1 MWPRTPARWAREA
14 IAGGMGWPERHTAA
28 PQWRGRGSAL
38 ERRRR
43 WRRGGA
49 AGIDPGTPQEAGAGK
64 TAGPL
69 RQKRHGP
76 GKRQGAYGAR
86 GRGGLGGEEKGRGG
100 GPGTSER
107 RARAE
112 RAGRCVR
119 SGAARAGANK
129 KSDGG
134 GGGGEGEGAGR
145 GGEGGI
151 EPGNPRAAVAGE
163 TAGPFRQKRRGSENT
178 RAPPGRAGGVA
189 GQAESVAQLRI
200 HSRPDSTACASSR
213 WLPWASGCAA
223 CAVDQPWLRHIH
235 SRVSATINFFAEPD
249 VGARPGTEQFCGC
262 AHPCCDQ

>member
-1 MWPRTPARWAREA
+1 MAGTPHSGAAMAGARKRPRTAAAEGGDWARDSPRSGCGQKGRA
-14 IAGGMGWPERHTAA
+14 AA
-28 PQWRGRGSAL
+28 PKAARVRQKSGRGRGA
-38 ERRRR
+38 
-43 WRRGGA
+43 GGVG
-49 AGIDPGTPQEAGAGK
+49 AGGHVCSCVRARVCGGGSGTSREAGAGR
-64 TAGPL
+64 AGRPL
-69 RQKRHGP
+69 RQKRRS
-76 GKRQGAYGAR
+76 K
-86 GRGGLGGEEKGRGG
+86 GG
-100 GPGTSER
+100 GDQKFGR
-107 RARAE
+107 RR
-112 RAGRCVR
+112 RR
-119 SGAARAGANK
+119 
-129 KSDGG
+129 
-134 GGGGEGEGAGR
+134 GEGEGAGR

-151 EPGNPRAAVAGE
+151 EPGTPRAAVAGE

>member
-1 MWPRTPARWAREA
+1 MGPALLKGE
-14 IAGGMGWPERHTAA
+14 
-28 PQWRGRGSAL
+28 
-38 ERRRR
+38 
-43 WRRGGA
+43 
-49 AGIDPGTPQEAGAGK
+49 
-64 TAGPL
+64 L
-69 RQKRHGP
+69 RQKRRS
-76 GKRQGAYGAR
+76 K
-86 GRGGLGGEEKGRGG
+86 GG
-100 GPGTSER
+100 GDQKFGR
-107 RARAE
+107 RR
-112 RAGRCVR
+112 RR
-119 SGAARAGANK
+119 
-129 KSDGG
+129 
-134 GGGGEGEGAGR
+134 GEGEGAGR